1 MKTQQNVCHVLEMR
15 VRAASEK
22 QRELLLRVVKLQGRC
37 KKLTRILLH

>member
-22 QRELLLRVVKLQGRC
+22 QRELLRRVVKLQGRC